1 MKKSLLSWIVLS
13 ISILQIQAQTLSW
26 NAYPAGAT
34 SFVNGILTATVTSS
48 APGFQNGT
56 PKFYAGNTVGNG
68 QCGIAGG
75 LALEHLFG
83 NITNAHSTL
92 TLDFTS
98 GNTTSGLCGNIAFQ
112 IKDINSDE
120 SYQTFADWIE
130 ISATDGNGNPIP
142 VANIVA
148 TGGSNKTITTSGN
161 TRIVKGHNNSSYGS
175 RSSTNC
181 DDVSFSITPP
191 AGTTLKNVI
200 LKYHPDYTPS
210 PSDYYNFTGPKRP
223 AYQYISISPITV
235 NAAAG
240 PTAVNITSTP
250 AGCTTNSGT
259 VTIGTVTGG
268 TSPYTYNFNAAGFGS
283 TTNFNNLAP
292 GNYPVVVLDNNGCSL
307 STTATVTQVTGPTA
321 VATTPTSAACG
332 QSNGSVAIGNVT
344 GGLAPY
350 QYNFNNLGFS
360 A

>member
-34 SFVNGILTATVTSS
+34 SFVNVILTATVTSS

-92 TLDFTS
+92 TMDFTS

-161 TRIVKGHNNSSYGS
+161 TRIVKGHNNSSYGL
-175 RSSTNC
+175 RSST
-181 DDVSFSITPP
+181 
-191 AGTTLKNVI
+191 
-200 LKYHPDYTPS
+200 
-210 PSDYYNFTGPKRP
+210 
-223 AYQYISISPITV
+223 
-235 NAAAG
+235 
-240 PTAVNITSTP
+240 
-250 AGCTTNSGT
+250 
-259 VTIGTVTGG
+259 
-268 TSPYTYNFNAAGFGS
+268 
-283 TTNFNNLAP
+283 
-292 GNYPVVVLDNNGCSL
+292 
-307 STTATVTQVTGPTA
+307 
-321 VATTPTSAACG
+321 
-332 QSNGSVAIGNVT
+332 
-344 GGLAPY
+344 
-350 QYNFNNLGFS
+350 
-360 A
+360 